1 MEEGKIR
8 LRTFRHSFAPRK
20 REFCWRRSHAHSRQ
34 KLSHSL
40 AREPK
45 PDKCCSG
52 TTATGVRG
60 GMRELSQSLAQFF
73 PRKPVTTIHNFER
86 TSREKFSSQIFNLTE
101 KKFAN
106 MNGSQN
112 SNLKRS
118 YSVSDSDD
126 CSEDEGRNCAVTS
139 GSQTYRS
146 PTRKRRRGVIEK
158 RRRDRINCSLDE
170 LKRLVPHDGRPLEGA
185 SRQQGVRL
193 ERFHQGWIVGHSQDC
208 NGLSWP
214 RCVSKKHFKWI
225 IHYLFWLF

>member
-1 MEEGKIR
+1 
-8 LRTFRHSFAPRK
+8 
-20 REFCWRRSHAHSRQ
+20 
-34 KLSHSL
+34 
-40 AREPK
+40 
-45 PDKCCSG
+45 
-52 TTATGVRG
+52 
-60 GMRELSQSLAQFF
+60 MRELSQSLAQFF

-170 LKRLVPHDGRPLEGA
+170 LKRLVPQALEKSGSA
-185 SRQQGVRL
+185 KLEKAEILQMTVDHLKVLHANKVYDLNGSIKGGSLDTHKIATDYHGLGVYQRSIL
-193 ERFHQGWIVGHSQDC
+193 
-208 NGLSWP
+208 NG
-214 RCVSKKHFKWI
+214 
-225 IHYLFWLF
+225 